1 VIDVLENAAHSATHS
16 VGDNAGGSAVKLS
29 IRNVSKVFA
38 QPKRQEVVALSDI
51 NLEIEENEF
60 AVIVGPS
67 GCGKST
73 LLNIIGGLEEAS
85 TGEVLMDGERE
96 VFGPGPDR
104 GMVFQSYSLFPW
116 LDVQRNIEFGPK
128 MRGVSAAVRQELAE
142 HYIEAVGLVG
152 FEKALPKAL
161 SGGMKQR
168 VAIARTMVNK
178 PEILLMD
185 EPFGALDA
193 QTRVVMQEML
203 VRVWQREKTTVVFIT
218 HDIDEAIMLGTRIYV
233 MSRRPGRIE
242 AVFPVELDCERN
254 HSMLADAQFLALK
267 KRIMDMLWEQSVAAA
282 SGA

>member
-1 VIDVLENAAHSATHS
+1 MRGSVINVA
-16 VGDNAGGSAVKLS
+16 KLS
-29 IRNVSKVFA
+29 IQHVSMVFEM
-38 QPKRQEVVALSDI
+38 PKKQQLVALDDI
-51 NLEIEENEF
+51 SLDIEKNEF

-85 TGEVLMDGERE
+85 SGRVVLDGERE

-104 GMVFQSYSLFPW
+104 GMVFQNYSLFPW
-116 LDVQRNIEFGPK
+116 LNVQKNIEFGPK
-128 MRGVSAAVRQELAE
+128 VRGVSAEERKVLAE
-142 HYIEAVGLVG
+142 HYIETVGLSG
-152 FEKALPKAL
+152 FEDTLPKAL

-168 VAIARTMVNK
+168 VAIARTMANK
-178 PEILLMD
+178 PEVLLMD

-193 QTRVVMQEML
+193 QTRIVMQEML
-203 VRVWQREKTTVVFIT
+203 IQVWEREKTTVVFIT

-242 AVFPVELDCERN
+242 AVFPVEIDCERG
-254 HSMLADAQFLALK
+254 HAMLADPQFLTLK

-282 SGA
+282 SGN